1 MFLIGPISLVFDY
14 VTFFIMLW
22 VFQKKDH
29 KPALFQTGWFVES
42 LLTQILIIHIIRTAK
57 VPLLESRASWAVIAA
72 IGIILPL
79 LGSKA
84 RWAFP
89 LWHHYTGDCCA

>member
-1 MFLIGPISLVFDY
+1 MSRSSLCSGCFRKGPQAG
-14 VTFFIMLW
+14 T
-22 VFQKKDH
+22 
-29 KPALFQTGWFVES
+29 FQTGWFVES
-42 LLTQILIIHIIRTAK
+42 LLIQTLIIHITRTAK
-57 VPLLESRASWAVIAA
+57 VPLLESRASWAVLAA

-89 LWHHYTGDCCA
+89 LWHHYTEDCCA